1 MYILHVWQ
9 RIWAR
14 LENSRSHCL
23 LNINFYPFTDVSARG
38 PASGGG
44 GEAGGDAGV
53 ILKTGGLIPGTW
65 LTIVTQPGM

>member
-1 MYILHVWQ
+1 M
-9 RIWAR
+9 
-14 LENSRSHCL
+14 
-23 LNINFYPFTDVSARG
+23 NINFYPFTDVSARG
-38 PASGGG
+38 PASGGR